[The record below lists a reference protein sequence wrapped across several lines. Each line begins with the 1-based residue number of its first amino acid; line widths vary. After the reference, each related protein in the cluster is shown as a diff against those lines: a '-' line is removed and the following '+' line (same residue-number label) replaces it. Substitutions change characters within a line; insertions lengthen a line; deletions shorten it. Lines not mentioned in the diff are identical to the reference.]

1 LEILEKRFQ
10 VVKKIKEYKK
20 ANNMEICDPE
30 REKILKEKLLKK
42 ARERKLSEEFIIK
55 IIDLILDNSKK
66 IQGC

>member
-1 LEILEKRFQ
+1 
-10 VVKKIKEYKK
+10 
-20 ANNMEICDPE
+20 MEICDPE